1 MLNRKKY
8 ADELNESMQMY
19 IDLMEKCWGEAPEL
33 EPKVEVVLKVS
44 MDFDLGDFPHK
55 GQEFYVSVDKYKKL
69 SPDKVA
75 MKIVQEINS
84 HRNQCNRCGVPTPH
98 LWSRQHGAG
107 NSISKYN
114 NWRTGKPYT
123 EEEIA
128 MYDLPPD
135 DLERKIHPVLS
146 RKLEKRLKVKAEQEA
161 YLAKQKAEEPNPL
174 DDVYN
179 IPIKNPGPNN
189 FISRTN
195 LNLRTP
201 QYEPLIKG
209 VETYV

>member
-8 ADELNESMQMY
+8 AVELDESMQMY
-19 IDLMEKCWGEAPEL
+19 IDLMKKCWGEAPEL

-55 GQEFYVSVDKYKKL
+55 WQEFYVSVDKYKKL

-107 NSISKYN
+107 NSIRKYN

-146 RKLEKRLKVKAEQEA
+146 RRLEKRLKVKAEQEE
-161 YLAKQKAEEPNPL
+161 KQKAEEPNPV

-179 IPIKNPGPNN
+179 IPVE
-189 FISRTN
+189 
-195 LNLRTP
+195 NLRQNTIDCYWRGYSTVL
-201 QYEPLIKG
+201 QYEPIIKG
-209 VETYV
+209 VSLV